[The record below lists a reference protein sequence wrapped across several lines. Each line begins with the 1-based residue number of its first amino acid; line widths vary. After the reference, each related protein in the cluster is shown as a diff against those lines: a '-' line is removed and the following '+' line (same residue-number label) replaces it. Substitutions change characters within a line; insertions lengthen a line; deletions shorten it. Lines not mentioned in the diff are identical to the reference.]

1 MKKTFLRRLTSIIV
15 ALSMISISVS
25 TGTFAVETGPDTA
38 EAAGTSAVNNDV
50 ETDLESGGGNY
61 SQSENNVEGGSSDG
75 TGEPSET
82 SAPAE
87 TSVTEPP
94 ADTEVTTATG
104 ETSAE
109 TTAPAEDTYGD
120 TSNADETDMNTQET
134 SETDETEETEQ
145 DEIDLLELEQHVH
158 DDIVFEPLNSENIY
172 SGSYYLAADNVE
184 IKDIDGKVDLCLN
197 GKSIKHSG
205 LFYIEANT
213 VLNIYDDYAPGENV
227 QIYIDGIYMGLGGA
241 DQTINIH
248 GGYVN
253 LSSDVDSPCI
263 INVYD
268 GKFDSN
274 YSIGLGTLNIYGGE
288 INFPNLDISNSDG
301 TLTLS
306 GNPKMDGTTITTK
319 TDNPIKITGQLG
331 ADVKCKVQLGEFGK
345 YDGTGLFA
353 ELSDESY
360 ASESNFISP
369 EGYTVVKVGTKLY
382 LTDHLHEDGTAFF
395 PWTET
400 DSLPTES
407 GSYYLSNDVHSA
419 YSGLY
424 LDVKDTTINLCL
436 NGHNIDALRLQ
447 NATLNI
453 YDETGAGKISGIVCN
468 GGAVLNIYGGT
479 LEDSGISLN
488 LQNRTNN
495 PNVVHIYGGTIN
507 SGEVSAI
514 NIEGSSDKVEISG
527 GTINCGTK
535 NGGIN
540 VNKGTLTISGEPT
553 ISGNYSGVYGAV
565 CFGNDNSF
573 YLSGSPT
580 INGKNGSQALRA
592 RGNNIININGKL
604 TPKEPITIALPYEP
618 KEETYLFAVMEDE
631 SYADASAFAAYD
643 EGYTIVK
650 NGKKLYLTKQQ
661 EPHEHDGKAFTPWL
675 DTESLPTTS
684 GSYYLTKDV
693 HINSARYTISSDID
707 LCLHGHSIS
716 FDLEYGSAWLYI
728 DDGSNFNLY
737 DDENKGKVE
746 GTLWINRGGNAIIYG
761 GTFDYYIAVGE
772 GGKAVI
778 KGGMFSKGCQ
788 LYGGDLTI
796 DGGTIETQGVA
807 IQLINDSSFLT
818 INNGIIK
825 SKGSLVIDSA
835 ALNPDNAAITI
846 NGGTITGETQN
857 TPVIAV
863 SDGNKLTITGGTIS
877 GSRSISSI
885 SKDFYL
891 SGNAVIDG
899 NIIIAVYPINIIGE
913 LTNTDPYVIYMQTP
927 GVFATGEFAAQSADK
942 FTPSAELA
950 SEGYTVVVTEN
961 NELAIDYRHYTYGD
975 NGEFKLLQMKPP
987 RPTSL
992 DSGIA
997 VISLPENCDLKVN
1010 GKTVTDATVIE
1021 ESTNYKYII
1030 SVKIS
1035 RENGFNIG
1043 ENKIQ
1048 GLISSNEEQTN
1059 VNDSGSYSIKVIVD
1073 PKPISAEFADDPAKT
1088 YDGNTECEAE
1098 FTSDGILKG
1107 DDVSITA
1114 ERCEF
1119 DSANVGTREVTA
1131 YGLTITGDQ
1140 KDFYKLEEDEIIG
1153 SGKITPKPLDIP
1165 ESEFTYNG
1173 ETVLEVELDGE
1184 NGEKVTATLTAYSKN
1199 AGTYTYNIN
1208 AADGFYTAELSSANY
1223 SIDTAGALTINKLT
1237 AEIKW
1242 QDETTFVYDGEA
1254 KIVKATLS
1262 NKVANDD
1269 VKFEFKGNVGTK
1281 AGTYTAEVIGFIGA
1295 DKGNYT
1301 LENAENTEQSWKI
1314 TAADSGLTLTAEN
1327 KTVTYGGNV
1336 SLTVTIN
1343 RTSTNGIMTMS
1354 AAPDKV
1360 DFYIGDDLIGTESV
1374 TYTNGSNGTAVL
1386 ELPATS
1392 AKHFKAGEN
1401 TIRAEYGGSGDLLA
1415 SSGEIVIKVEPKPVT
1430 ADIIGVTSKTYDG
1443 TNIITDLSLQLD
1455 GIESCDA
1462 ENVKATAESYT
1473 FNSANVNEAST
1484 ITANGAVLFGTQAE
1498 NYKLTVNTAQGEITP
1513 AKVDIPKSEFTYD
1526 GETVRKVEIDGV
1538 NGEKVTATLTAY
1550 SKNAGTYTYNI
1561 NAADGFYTAEL
1572 SSANYSIDTAGAL
1585 TINKLT
1591 AEIKWQD
1598 ETTFVYDGEAK
1609 IVKATLSNKV
1619 ANDDVKF
1626 EFKGNVGTKAGTYTA
1641 EVIGF
1646 IGADKGNYTLENAEN
1661 TEQSWK
1667 ITAADSGLTLTAEN
1681 KTVTYGGNVSLTVT
1695 INRTSTNGIMTM
1707 SAAPDKVDFYI
1718 GDDLIGTESVTY
1730 TNGSNGTAVLELP
1743 ATSAKHFKA
1752 GENTIRAE
1760 YGGSGDLLASSGEIV
1775 IKVEP
1780 KPVTADIV
1788 GVTSKTYDG
1797 TNVITELSLKLDG
1810 IESCDAENVEATAE
1824 SYTFNSADVET
1835 ANTITAN
1842 GAALF
1847 GTQAENY
1854 KLTVNTAQGEI
1865 TPAKVDIPESE
1876 FTYNGETVLEVELDG
1891 ENGEKVT
1898 ATLTAYSKNAGTYTY
1913 DVTPSTGK
1921 YTAELSSA
1929 NYSIDKAGALTI
1941 DPRVAEIEWQDE
1953 TTFVYDGEAKIV
1965 KATLSNKVAN
1975 DDVKFEFKGNVG
1987 TKAGTYTAE
1996 VIGFIGADK
2005 GNYTLENAENTEQ
2018 SWKITA
2024 ADSGLT
2030 LTAENKTVT
2039 YGGNV
2044 SLTVTIN
2051 RTSTNGIMTMSAAP
2065 DKVDFYIGDDLI
2077 GTESVTYTN
2086 GSNGTAVLELPAT
2099 SAKHFKA
2106 GENTIR
2112 AEYGGSGDLLAS
2124 SGEIVIKVE
2133 PKPVTA
2139 DIIGVTS
2146 KTYDGTN
2153 IITDLSLQLDGIES
2167 CDAENV
2173 KATAE
2178 SYTFNSANVNEAS
2191 TITANGAVLF
2201 GTQAENY
2208 KLTVNTA
2215 QGEIT
2220 PAKVDIPESEF
2231 TYDGETVRK
2240 VEIDGVNNETVTAT
2254 LTAYSKNA
2262 GTYAYDV
2269 TPSAGKYTAELSS
2282 TNYSIDTAGAL
2293 TIDPRVAEIE
2303 WQDEISFDYD
2313 GTEKSVAAEV
2323 TNTVSGDALNI
2334 AYKNNKAT
2342 DVGEYTAEIISLGD
2356 DNYTL
2361 DGAENVTLAWEISA
2375 VGREETNVA
2384 IDYIG
2389 ETLSTS
2395 DDMEYS
2401 TDGETWLP
2409 CAENMSVKAV
2419 GWNESESLTVKFRY
2433 AADKNHTAG
2442 KTQNVTIPPRPAAP
2456 DISEVTV
2463 TKTQDSITVTEI
2475 ANCEYS
2481 IDGKT
2486 WQDSGTFDGLTE
2498 GTEYTVQIRTK
2509 ADESKFASFAA
2520 EKTVVTS
2527 DTSSGTTDLKE
2538 GETVETDSGSITN
2551 DGKNVE
2557 IEDNDGNKTTVT
2569 LPDGASDS
2577 VEVDESG
2584 NVKVPDGSVVETG
2597 DTTVTLPDGGTVSPD
2612 GTITA
2617 DKVVIGDTTVSGDE
2631 VTVTPDGN
2639 ITVSENGTVQS
2650 GDTTLELPDGGTVSP
2665 DGTITADK
2673 VVVGDKTVSGDEV
2686 TVTSDGNI
2694 TVSEN
2699 GTVQSGD
2706 TTVELPDGGTISP
2719 DGTIT
2724 ADKVVIG
2731 DTTVSGDEVTVTPD
2745 GNITVSEN
2753 GTVQNGD
2760 TTLTLPDGGTVNPD
2774 GTITADKVVIGDT
2787 TVSGDEVTVTPDGDI
2802 IVSANGTVQSGDTT
2816 VELPDG
2822 GTVNPD
2828 GTITADKVVIDD
2840 TTVSGDEVTVTPDG
2854 NITVSEN
2861 GTVQNGDTTVT
2872 LPDGGTVSPDGTITA
2887 DNVVIGDT
2895 TVSGD
2900 EVTVTPDGDIT
2911 VSGNGKVQDEDTIVT
2926 GETVTVDK
2934 DGNIAIP
2941 NGGTVSA
2948 NGSETVIGNDGSI
2961 KNNEVSIEPV
2971 DSVGYCDENGENY
2984 SLSNGYIVLDI
2995 ESADD
3000 DEIVKDLES
3009 ESDISVIKAYDIKL
3023 LYNGKFEVQPNGT
3036 VKVTIAAP
3044 TGVDGTEKVLHINE
3058 NGFEDMNAEYDRN
3071 SNTFS
3076 FKTDHFSIY
3085 VIAASD
3091 DDPIVPPPTS
3101 SGSTQTHPIEP
3112 EETTGSEETTSPE
3125 ETTVPEETTAPEE
3138 TTVPEETT
3146 APEETTSSEET
3157 TVPEETAK
3165 PEETTDYPTDVS
3177 GDNSENNPPTGVSP
3191 DLAVLATAAFTVA
3204 AALFLKKKRSSDK

>member
-1 MKKTFLRRLTSIIV
+1 
-15 ALSMISISVS
+15 MISISVS

-87 TSVTEPP
+87 TSVTEPS

-145 DEIDLLELEQHVH
+145 DEIDLLELEQHIH

-172 SGSYYLAADNVE
+172 SGSYYLAADNVK
-184 IKDIDGKVDLCLN
+184 ISDIDGKVDLCLN

-205 LFYIEANT
+205 FFYIEANT

-241 DQTINIH
+241 NQTINIH

-253 LSSDVDSPCI
+253 LSSDVDSNNPCT

-268 GKFDSN
+268 GKFDSD
-274 YSIGLGTLNIYGGE
+274 YSIGPGTLNIYGGE
-288 INFPNLDISNSDG
+288 IDFPNLDISDHDG

-382 LTDHLHEDGTAFF
+382 LTDHLHEDGTAFV

-407 GSYYLSNDVHSA
+407 GSYYLTDDVNSA
-419 YSGLY
+419 YGYSY
-424 LDVKDTTINLCL
+424 LEVKDTTINLCL
-436 NGHNIDALRLQ
+436 NGHNISRVHLE

-453 YDETGAGKISGIVCN
+453 YDETGVGKISGIVCQ

-488 LQNRTNN
+488 LQNYTNN

-507 SGEVSAI
+507 SGQSSAI

-540 VNKGTLTISGEPT
+540 VYNGTLTISGEPT
-553 ISGNYSGVYGAV
+553 ISGNYSGFYGAV

-604 TPKEPITIALPYEP
+604 TPKEPITIALPPESE
-618 KEETYLFAVMEDE
+618 KETYLFAVMEDE

-661 EPHEHDGKAFTPWL
+661 ETHEHDGKVFTPWL

-693 HINSARYTISSDID
+693 HINNARYTISSDID

-716 FDLEYGSAWLYI
+716 FELEYDSAWLYI

-746 GTLWINRGGNAIIYG
+746 GILWINRGGNAIIYG
-761 GTFDYYIAVGE
+761 GTFDFYIAVDK

-778 KGGMFSKGCQ
+778 KDGMFSKGCQ
-788 LYGGDLTI
+788 LNGGDLTI

-807 IQLINDSSFLT
+807 IQLRDNSSLT
-818 INNGIIK
+818 INNGSIK
-825 SKGSLVIDSA
+825 SKGSMVIDSA
-835 ALNPDNAAITI
+835 ALNPYNAAITI
-846 NGGTITGETQN
+846 NGGTITGEMQS

-863 SDGNKLTITGGTIS
+863 SDRNKLTVTGGTIS
-877 GSRSISSI
+877 GSRSINSS

-899 NIIIAVYPINIIGE
+899 NIIIAVYPINIVGE

-961 NELAIDYRHYTYGD
+961 DELAIDYRHYTYGD

-1043 ENKIQ
+1043 ENEIQ

-1088 YDGNTECEAE
+1088 YDGNTDCEAE
-1098 FTSDGILKG
+1098 FTSNGFVKG

-1114 ERCEF
+1114 EHCEF
-1119 DSANVGTREVTA
+1119 DSADVGTRKVTA

-1153 SGKITPKPLDIP
+1153 SGEITPKPLDIP

-1223 SIDTAGALTINKLT
+1223 SIDKAGALTIDPRV
-1237 AEIKW
+1237 AEIEW

-1254 KIVKATLS
+1254 KIVKAALS

-1269 VKFEFKGNVGTK
+1269 VEFEFKGNVGTK
-1281 AGTYTAEVIGFIGA
+1281 AGTYTAGVVGFIGA

-1301 LENAENTEQSWKI
+1301 LENAENKEQSWKI
-1314 TAADSGLTLTAEN
+1314 TAANSGLTLTAEN
-1327 KTVTYGGNV
+1327 KTVTYGGNI
-1336 SLTVTIN
+1336 SLTATVK

-1374 TYTNGSNGTAVL
+1374 TYTDGSNGTAVL

-1401 TIRAEYGGSGDLLA
+1401 TIRAEYGGSGDLLV

-1430 ADIIGVTSKTYDG
+1430 ADIVGVTSKTYDG
-1443 TNIITDLSLQLD
+1443 TNVITDLSLQLD

-1462 ENVKATAESYT
+1462 GNVEAAAESYT
-1473 FNSANVNEAST
+1473 FNSANVNEATT
-1484 ITANGAVLFGTQAE
+1484 ITANGAALFGTQAE
-1498 NYKLTVNTAQGEITP
+1498 NYKLIVNTAQGEITP
-1513 AKVDIPKSEFTYD
+1513 AKVDIPESDFTYD

-1550 SKNAGTYTYNI
+1550 SKNAGTYTY
-1561 NAADGFYTAEL
+1561 D
-1572 SSANYSIDTAGAL
+1572 
-1585 TINKLT
+1585 
-1591 AEIKWQD
+1591 
-1598 ETTFVYDGEAK
+1598 
-1609 IVKATLSNKV
+1609 
-1619 ANDDVKF
+1619 
-1626 EFKGNVGTKAGTYTA
+1626 
-1641 EVIGF
+1641 
-1646 IGADKGNYTLENAEN
+1646 
-1661 TEQSWK
+1661 
-1667 ITAADSGLTLTAEN
+1667 
-1681 KTVTYGGNVSLTVT
+1681 
-1695 INRTSTNGIMTM
+1695 
-1707 SAAPDKVDFYI
+1707 
-1718 GDDLIGTESVTY
+1718 
-1730 TNGSNGTAVLELP
+1730 
-1743 ATSAKHFKA
+1743 
-1752 GENTIRAE
+1752 
-1760 YGGSGDLLASSGEIV
+1760 
-1775 IKVEP
+1775 
-1780 KPVTADIV
+1780 VTA
-1788 GVTSKTYDG
+1788 
-1797 TNVITELSLKLDG
+1797 
-1810 IESCDAENVEATAE
+1810 
-1824 SYTFNSADVET
+1824 
-1835 ANTITAN
+1835 
-1842 GAALF
+1842 
-1847 GTQAENY
+1847 
-1854 KLTVNTAQGEI
+1854 
-1865 TPAKVDIPESE
+1865 
-1876 FTYNGETVLEVELDG
+1876 
-1891 ENGEKVT
+1891 
-1898 ATLTAYSKNAGTYTY
+1898 
-1913 DVTPSTGK
+1913 
-1921 YTAELSSA
+1921 
-1929 NYSIDKAGALTI
+1929 
-1941 DPRVAEIEWQDE
+1941 
-1953 TTFVYDGEAKIV
+1953 
-1965 KATLSNKVAN
+1965 
-1975 DDVKFEFKGNVG
+1975 
-1987 TKAGTYTAE
+1987 
-1996 VIGFIGADK
+1996 
-2005 GNYTLENAENTEQ
+2005 
-2018 SWKITA
+2018 
-2024 ADSGLT
+2024 
-2030 LTAENKTVT
+2030 
-2039 YGGNV
+2039 
-2044 SLTVTIN
+2044 
-2051 RTSTNGIMTMSAAP
+2051 
-2065 DKVDFYIGDDLI
+2065 
-2077 GTESVTYTN
+2077 
-2086 GSNGTAVLELPAT
+2086 
-2099 SAKHFKA
+2099 
-2106 GENTIR
+2106 
-2112 AEYGGSGDLLAS
+2112 
-2124 SGEIVIKVE
+2124 
-2133 PKPVTA
+2133 
-2139 DIIGVTS
+2139 
-2146 KTYDGTN
+2146 
-2153 IITDLSLQLDGIES
+2153 
-2167 CDAENV
+2167 
-2173 KATAE
+2173 
-2178 SYTFNSANVNEAS
+2178 
-2191 TITANGAVLF
+2191 
-2201 GTQAENY
+2201 
-2208 KLTVNTA
+2208 
-2215 QGEIT
+2215 
-2220 PAKVDIPESEF
+2220 
-2231 TYDGETVRK
+2231 
-2240 VEIDGVNNETVTAT
+2240 
-2254 LTAYSKNA
+2254 
-2262 GTYAYDV
+2262 
-2269 TPSAGKYTAELSS
+2269 SAGKYTAELSS

-2334 AYKNNKAT
+2334 AYKNNKAA
-2342 DVGEYTAEIISLGD
+2342 DVGEYTAEITSLGD

-2442 KTQNVTIPPRPAAP
+2442 KIQNVTIPPRPAAP

-2475 ANCEYS
+2475 VNCEYS
-2481 IDGKT
+2481 IDGTT
-2486 WQDSGTFDGLTE
+2486 WQDSGTFEGLTE
-2498 GTEYTVQIRTK
+2498 GTECTVQIRTK

-2557 IEDNDGNKTTVT
+2557 IEDNNGNKTTVT

-2631 VTVTPDGN
+2631 VTVMPDGD

-2650 GDTTLELPDGGTVSP
+2650 R
-2665 DGTITADK
+2665 
-2673 VVVGDKTVSGDEV
+2673 
-2686 TVTSDGNI
+2686 
-2694 TVSEN
+2694 
-2699 GTVQSGD
+2699 
-2706 TTVELPDGGTISP
+2706 
-2719 DGTIT
+2719 
-2724 ADKVVIG
+2724 
-2731 DTTVSGDEVTVTPD
+2731 
-2745 GNITVSEN
+2745 
-2753 GTVQNGD
+2753 
-2760 TTLTLPDGGTVNPD
+2760 
-2774 GTITADKVVIGDT
+2774 
-2787 TVSGDEVTVTPDGDI
+2787 
-2802 IVSANGTVQSGDTT
+2802 DTT

-2822 GTVNPD
+2822 GTVSPD

-2854 NITVSEN
+2854 DITVSEN
-2861 GTVQNGDTTVT
+2861 GTVQSGDTTVELPDGGT
-2872 LPDGGTVSPDGTITA
+2872 VNPNGTITADKVVIGDTTVSGDDVTVTPDGDITVSENGNVQSGDTTVELPDGGTVSPDGTITA
-2887 DNVVIGDT
+2887 DKVVIGDT
-2895 TVSGD
+2895 TASGD
-2900 EVTVTPDGDIT
+2900 EVTVTPDGNIT
-2911 VSGNGKVQDEDTIVT
+2911 VSGNGTIQSGDTTVTGDEVTVTSDGNITVSGNGEVQDEDTIVT

-2961 KNNEVSIEPV
+2961 KNNEVGIEPV